1 MSSSPKVTEN
11 VTMVPDMSPS
21 VIPAT
26 LTVLVIF
33 LLSMDMRYGLGKF
46 YAVEFSVDLTIDLTI
61 VTMQ

>member
-1 MSSSPKVTEN
+1 MKVTKN

-26 LTVLVIF
+26 LAILFIF

-46 YAVEFSVDLTIDLTI
+46 YAVEFSLDLTI